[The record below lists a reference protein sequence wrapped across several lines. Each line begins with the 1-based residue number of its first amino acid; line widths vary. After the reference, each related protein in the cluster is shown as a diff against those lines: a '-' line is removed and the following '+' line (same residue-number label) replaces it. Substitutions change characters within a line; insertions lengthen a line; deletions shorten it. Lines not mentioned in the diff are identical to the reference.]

1 MGKEKNEGFF
11 FYIDFYTLTTIL
23 VCLISTCVIDKK
35 LNHDSIMPKLPSCI
49 GNFFYAKEIVRAEK
63 ELWCL
68 VGKSILAAG
77 ILLSISKKKKKKEH
91 WHSGCANLRFHSSP
105 CLPSTPGRIE
115 QLVYNSTPFYTV
127 NIQPTLFWWKMCHYF
142 HSEYFPSHSQPKQ
155 GQFLF
160 LSLLGLENLNCCIC
174 CNFIVLCTL

>member
-77 ILLSISKKKKKKEH
+77 ILLSISKKKKKK
-91 WHSGCANLRFHSSP
+91 
-105 CLPSTPGRIE
+105 STG
-115 QLVYNSTPFYTV
+115 
-127 NIQPTLFWWKMCHYF
+127 TL
-142 HSEYFPSHSQPKQ
+142 
-155 GQFLF
+155 GAL
-160 LSLLGLENLNCCIC
+160 I
-174 CNFIVLCTL
+174 